1 VEPLKSPEGDLRRT
15 MTRRAVLSLTVL
27 ILSAVIIALFVESPP
42 HSVLGKADL
51 VGFAVCHR
59 MPERSFILAGQQLPL
74 CARCTGT
81 FLGAMLGLI
90 AMLVLGRR
98 RASSLPPVPILGLL
112 LIFMG
117 VWAFDGLNSYLGLF
131 PGAPQLYQP
140 QNWLRLTTGLLEG
153 LALMIFVLPI
163 LNFSLWRDPK
173 HEPVIRNLVEML
185 AILPLV
191 GLLVLIVQAQID
203 VLLYPLA
210 IASSLGV
217 VILLT
222 MIDTILVVVVL
233 RREGSAQSWRQ
244 LVVPFCAGLALAI
257 LQIAALGLLRAYL
270 TVTFG
275 LTF

>member
-1 VEPLKSPEGDLRRT
+1 MSRRV
-15 MTRRAVLSLTVL
+15 VLSLTVL

-51 VGFAVCHR
+51 VGFGVCHR
-59 MPERSFILAGQQLPL
+59 IPERSFFLDGRQLPL

-117 VWAFDGLNSYLGLF
+117 LWAFDGLNSYLGLF

-191 GLLVLIVQAQID
+191 GLLVLVVQAQID

-233 RREGSAQSWRQ
+233 RREGAARSWRQ
-244 LVVPFCAGLALAI
+244 LVVPFSAGLALVI
-257 LQIAALGLLRAYL
+257 LQITALSLLRAYL
-270 TVTFG
+270 TIKFG
-275 LTF
+275 LSF

>member
-1 VEPLKSPEGDLRRT
+1 
-15 MTRRAVLSLTVL
+15 
-27 ILSAVIIALFVESPP
+27 
-42 HSVLGKADL
+42 
-51 VGFAVCHR
+51 VCHR
-59 MPERSFILAGQQLPL
+59 IPERSFVLDGRQLPL

-81 FLGAMLGLI
+81 FLGAMLGLA

-98 RASSLPPVPILGLL
+98 RASNLPPVPVLGLL
-112 LIFMG
+112 LVFVG
-117 VWAFDGLNSYLGLF
+117 LWAFDGLNSYLGLF

-153 LALMIFVLPI
+153 LALMVFVFPI
-163 LNFSLWRDPK
+163 LNFTLWRDPK
-173 HEPVIRNLVEML
+173 REPVIRNLAEML

-191 GLLVLIVQAQID
+191 GLLILVIQAQID

-222 MIDTILVVVVL
+222 MIDTILAVVVL

-244 LVVPFCAGLALAI
+244 LVVPIAAGLALAI
-257 LQIAALGLLRAYL
+257 LQILALSLLRAYL

>member
-1 VEPLKSPEGDLRRT
+1 M

-27 ILSAVIIALFVESPP
+27 ILSVVIVTLFAGSPP

-59 MPERSFILAGQQLPL
+59 IPERSFILAGRQLPL

-81 FLGAMLGLI
+81 FLGAMLAL
-90 AMLVLGRR
+90 AVMLVLGRR
-98 RASSLPPVPILGLL
+98 RASSLPPVPVLGLL
-112 LIFMG
+112 VIFMG
-117 VWAFDGLNSYLGLF
+117 VWAFDGLNSYLGLY

-153 LALMIFVLPI
+153 LALMIFLFPI
-163 LNFSLWRDPK
+163 LNFTLWRDPK
-173 HEPVIRNLVEML
+173 QEPVIRNLVEML

-191 GLLVLIVQAQID
+191 GLLVLIIHAQID
-203 VLLYPLA
+203 LLLYPLA

-217 VILLT
+217 IVLLT
-222 MIDTILVVVVL
+222 MIDTVLVVIVL
-233 RREGSAQSWRQ
+233 RREASARSWRQ
-244 LVVPFCAGLALAI
+244 LLVPITAGLALAV
-257 LQIAALGLLRAYL
+257 LQISALGLLRAYL

>member
-1 VEPLKSPEGDLRRT
+1 
-15 MTRRAVLSLTVL
+15 MTRRVLLSLTVL
-27 ILSAVIIALFVESPP
+27 ILSTAIIALFVESPP

-59 MPERSFILAGQQLPL
+59 IPERSFILDGQQLPL

-81 FLGAMLGLI
+81 FLGAMLGL
-90 AMLVLGRR
+90 AVMLALGRY
-98 RASSLPPVPILGLL
+98 RASSLPPIPVIGLL

-117 VWAFDGLNSYLGLF
+117 LWAFDGLNSYLGLF

-140 QNWLRLTTGLLEG
+140 QNWLRLATGLLEG
-153 LALMIFVLPI
+153 LVLIILVFPI
-163 LNFSLWRDPK
+163 LNFSLWRAPK
-173 HEPVIRNLVEML
+173 HEPVIRNLAEML

-191 GLLVLIVQAQID
+191 GLLILVIQAQVD
-203 VLLYPLA
+203 LLLYPLA

-217 VILLT
+217 IILLT
-222 MIDTILVVVVL
+222 LINTILVVVVL
-233 RREGSAQSWRQ
+233 RREGAAQSWRQ
-244 LVVPFCAGLALAI
+244 LVVPFSAGLALAM
-257 LQIAALGLLRAYL
+257 LQIVALGLLRAYL

>member
-1 VEPLKSPEGDLRRT
+1 LELPKSPEGDLRAIS
-15 MTRRAVLSLTVL
+15 RRVVLSLVVL
-27 ILSAVIIALFVESPP
+27 ALSAAIVALFVESAP

-51 VGFAVCHR
+51 IGFAVCHR
-59 MPERSFILAGQQLPL
+59 IAERSFILDVRQLPL

-81 FLGAMLGLI
+81 FLGAMLGLAVI
-90 AMLVLGRR
+90 LVVGRR
-98 RASSLPPVPILGLL
+98 RASHLPPVPVLGLL
-112 LIFMG
+112 LVFIG
-117 VWAFDGLNSYLGLF
+117 LWAFDGLNSYLGLF

-140 QNWLRLTTGLLEG
+140 QNWLRLATGLLEG
-153 LALMIFVLPI
+153 LALMVLVLPI
-163 LNFSLWRDPK
+163 LNFTLWRDPK
-173 HEPVIRNLVEML
+173 REPVIRSLTEIL

-191 GLLVLIVQAQID
+191 GLLILVIQAQID

-222 MIDTILVVVVL
+222 MINTILVVVVL

-244 LVVPFCAGLALAI
+244 LVVPITAGLALAI
-257 LQIAALGLLRAYL
+257 LQISALGLLRAYL

>member
-1 VEPLKSPEGDLRRT
+1 
-15 MTRRAVLSLTVL
+15 MTRRVVLSLIVL
-27 ILSAVIIALFVESPP
+27 ALSAVIVTLFIESPP

-59 MPERSFILAGQQLPL
+59 IPERSFILDGRQLPL

-81 FLGAMLGLI
+81 FLGAMLGLAI
-90 AMLVLGRR
+90 MLVLGRR
-98 RASSLPPVPILGLL
+98 RASSLPPVPVLGLL
-112 LIFMG
+112 LVFMG
-117 VWAFDGLNSYLGLF
+117 LWAFDGVNSYLGLF
-131 PGAPQLYQP
+131 PGAPQLYPP

-153 LALMIFVLPI
+153 LALMIFVFPI
-163 LNFSLWRDPK
+163 LNFTLWRDPK
-173 HEPVIRNLVEML
+173 HEPVIRNMAEML

-191 GLLVLIVQAQID
+191 GLLVLVIQAQID

-210 IASSLGV
+210 VVSSLGV

-222 MIDTILVVVVL
+222 MINTILAVVVL

-244 LVVPFCAGLALAI
+244 IVVPIAAGLALAI
-257 LQIAALGLLRAYL
+257 LQILALSLLRAYL

>member
-1 VEPLKSPEGDLRRT
+1 
-15 MTRRAVLSLTVL
+15 MTRRVVLSLTVL
-27 ILSAVIIALFVESPP
+27 ILSAVIVALFLESPP

-59 MPERSFILAGQQLPL
+59 IPERSFILDGRQLPL

-81 FLGAMLGLI
+81 FLGAMLGL
-90 AMLVLGRR
+90 AVMLVLGRR
-98 RASSLPPVPILGLL
+98 RASNLPPVPVLGLL
-112 LIFMG
+112 LVFMG
-117 VWAFDGLNSYLGLF
+117 LWAFDGLNSYLGLF

-153 LALMIFVLPI
+153 LALMVFVFPI
-163 LNFSLWRDPK
+163 LNFTLWRDPK
-173 HEPVIRNLVEML
+173 REPVIRSLAEML

-191 GLLVLIVQAQID
+191 GLLILVVQAQID

-210 IASSLGV
+210 IVSSLGV

-222 MIDTILVVVVL
+222 MIDTILAVVVL

-244 LVVPFCAGLALAI
+244 LVVPIAAGLALAI
-257 LQIAALGLLRAYL
+257 LQILALGLLRAYL

>member
-1 VEPLKSPEGDLRRT
+1 
-15 MTRRAVLSLTVL
+15 MTRRVVLSLAVA

-42 HSVLGKADL
+42 HSVLGKANL

-59 MPERSFILAGQQLPL
+59 IPERSFILAGQQLPL

-81 FLGAMLGLI
+81 FLGAMLGL
-90 AMLVLGRR
+90 AVMLVLGRR
-98 RASSLPPVPILGLL
+98 RASSLPPVPVLGLL
-112 LIFMG
+112 LVFMG
-117 VWAFDGLNSYLGLF
+117 LWAFDGLNSYLGLF
-131 PGAPQLYQP
+131 RGAPQLYQP

-153 LALMIFVLPI
+153 LALMIFLFPI

-173 HEPVIRNLVEML
+173 HEPVIRGLAEML

-191 GLLVLIVQAQID
+191 GLLVLVVQAQID
-203 VLLYPLA
+203 FLLYPLA

-217 VILLT
+217 VTLLT
-222 MIDTILVVVVL
+222 MINAILVVVVL

-244 LVVPFCAGLALAI
+244 LLMPFSAGLALAI
-257 LQIAALGLLRAYL
+257 VQIGALSLLRAYL
-270 TVTFG
+270 TVTLG

>member
-1 VEPLKSPEGDLRRT
+1 LEPAPAPPKRA
-15 MTRRAVLSLTVL
+15 MTRRVLLSLTVL
-27 ILSAVIIALFVESPP
+27 TLSAVIIALFVESPP
-42 HSVLGKADL
+42 SSVLGKADL
-51 VGFAVCHR
+51 VGFSVCHR
-59 MPERSFILAGQQLPL
+59 IPERSFILGGHQLPL

-81 FLGAMLGLI
+81 FLGAMLGLAVI
-90 AMLVLGRR
+90 LVVGRR
-98 RASSLPPVPILGLL
+98 RASHLPPVPVLGLL
-112 LIFMG
+112 LVFIG
-117 VWAFDGLNSYLGLF
+117 LWAFDGLNSYLGLF

-140 QNWLRLTTGLLEG
+140 QNWLRLASGLLEG
-153 LALMIFVLPI
+153 LALMVLVLPI
-163 LNFSLWRDPK
+163 LNFTLWRDPK
-173 HEPVIRNLVEML
+173 REPVIRSLTEIL

-191 GLLVLIVQAQID
+191 GLLILVIQAQID

-222 MIDTILVVVVL
+222 MINTILVVVVL

-244 LVVPFCAGLALAI
+244 LVVPITAGLALAI
-257 LQIAALGLLRAYL
+257 LQISALGLLRAYL

>member
-1 VEPLKSPEGDLRRT
+1 VV
-15 MTRRAVLSLTVL
+15 TRRVVLSFTVL
-27 ILSAVIIALFVESPP
+27 TLSAVIIALFVESPP
-42 HSVLGKADL
+42 CSVLGKADL

-59 MPERSFILAGQQLPL
+59 IPERSFILDGRQLPL

-81 FLGAMLGLI
+81 FLGAMLGL
-90 AMLVLGRR
+90 AVMLLLGRR
-98 RASSLPPVPILGLL
+98 RASHLPPAPVLGLL
-112 LIFMG
+112 LIFIG
-117 VWAFDGLNSYLGLF
+117 LWAFDGLNSYLGLF

-140 QNWLRLTTGLLEG
+140 QNWLRLATGLLEG
-153 LALMIFVLPI
+153 LALTVIVLPI
-163 LNFSLWRDPK
+163 LNFTLWRDPK
-173 HEPVIRNLVEML
+173 REPVIRSLIEML

-191 GLLVLIVQAQID
+191 GLLILVIEAQID

-244 LVVPFCAGLALAI
+244 LVVPITAGLALAVV
-257 LQIAALGLLRAYL
+257 QISALGLLRAYL